1 MSLLVAL
8 IVAVSTVLL
17 HTVGGGPSGVMQPAD
32 TVLGGPGF
40 VAQPNDTVLGGPG

>member
-8 IVAVSTVLL
+8 IIAVSAVLP
-17 HTVGGGPSGVMQPAD
+17 HAVGGGPSGGMQPAD